1 MFGNSEYLI
10 KNKKIKLL
18 DRFSADD
25 RIEFLSFGTV
35 KEFNLQETIITEKHD
50 DVNIYLILEGEVSVW
65 RKNLPIF
72 RLKSGEVF
80 NESKIFYPRTTNTVT
95 VVSEKQTLMFI
106 IGRKEVLNYFSLKP
120 ERLFKIFTL
129 NIVSILSK
137 KLEGF
142 EEKIVDL
149 HVLSHLRSE

>member
-25 RIEFLSFGTV
+25 RIEFLSFGTL